1 MDAVPAAWR
10 RAIARATCA
19 NVLVVDGS
27 AHVGI
32 PAVEL
37 EPPRPRAG
45 VACLVA
51 CPTISGLVL
60 GLIAMAFS
68 YPTGAGHAFAV
79 GSLVGGT
86 TFVANALAICL
97 TACTVRAHAIR
108 EARSA

>member
-1 MDAVPAAWR
+1 MSV
-10 RAIARATCA
+10 
-19 NVLVVDGS
+19 
-27 AHVGI
+27 
-32 PAVEL
+32 
-37 EPPRPRAG
+37 PPRSDEDARTPITSSRHDRALG

-60 GLIAMAFS
+60 GLIAMVFS

-86 TFVANALAICL
+86 TFAANALAICL